1 MADWTGFLRLEAGHK
16 LGKTIAS
23 HVYFQG
29 AFKVT
34 RPIYL
39 DESGQASF
47 YLMNPGGGYVDGD
60 CYRMEIVV
68 AEDAQVL
75 LTTQSSTKIYKT
87 KSEPVLQETDIE
99 VKKGGFLE
107 YIPDP
112 IIAYQDARYR
122 QKTNIRLERG
132 AVLVASD
139 IITPGWSPDGEL
151 YRYRMLQ
158 LKTEVYMDEQ
168 LVVYDHLRLQPDMQN
183 MQALGIFEGYTHY
196 GSMLIIGEQAT
207 AEFVDE
213 LHAVI
218 EEYGGAGRVG
228 CSALTIPG
236 IAVRMLA
243 SSTQE
248 IEQLFEQCTRYV
260 RKKWFNLD
268 PVSLRKY

>member
-16 LGKTIAS
+16 LGKTIPA

-29 AFKVT
+29 ALKVT

-60 CYRMEIVV
+60 RYRMEFVV
-68 AEDAQVL
+68 AEDARVL

-87 KSEPVLQETDIE
+87 KSAPVLQETEIV

-122 QKTNIRLERG
+122 QNTVIRMERG

-158 LKTEVYMDEQ
+158 LKTEVYLDEQ
-168 LVVYDHLRLQPDMQN
+168 LVAFDHLRLQPDMQN
-183 MQALGIFEGYTHY
+183 MHALGILEGYTHY
-196 GSMLIIGEQAT
+196 GSMLIIGDQAS
-207 AEFVDE
+207 AEFLEE
-213 LHAVI
+213 LHTVI
-218 EEYGGAGRVG
+218 EGSGVAGKVG

-248 IEQLFEQCTRYV
+248 IEQLFEQCTRFV
-260 RKKWFNLD
+260 RKQWFDLE